1 MDDIFNIND
10 EQPVPVNGSLL
21 VAKPTVNDDYF
32 RRSVIMLVNHDDKGA
47 MGLVLNNMSTLML
60 SEVLPDVKVVNDAP
74 LYIGGPVNPEVMF
87 YIHTLGPEVIPDSL
101 PMGDGIYF
109 AGDFE
114 AMKKY
119 LESGGETA
127 GKVKFIAGYSGWS
140 AGQLMDEI
148 DRSDWAVLDVYNS
161 DMMMTG
167 GFIETWQWAVSCFGS
182 RYRLWNNIPLNPL
195 DN

>member
-1 MDDIFNIND
+1 MDDIFNIID

-21 VAKPTVNDDYF
+21 VAKPTVDDDYF
-32 RRSVIMLVNHDDKGA
+32 RRSVILLINHDDNGA

-74 LYIGGPVNPEVMF
+74 LYIGGPVNPEMMF
-87 YIHTLGPEVIPDSL
+87 YIHTLGTEVIPNSV
-101 PMGDGIYF
+101 PVADGLYF

-114 AMKKY
+114 AMKDY

-148 DRSDWAVLDVYNS
+148 ERNDWAVLDYHDI

-167 GFIETWQWAVSCFGS
+167 GFLETWQWAVSRFGP
-182 RYRLWNNIPLNPL
+182 RYSLWNNIPVNPY